1 MSTQPSHA
9 ARPTT
14 VSAAFVAWLV
24 AIVLGFATA
33 VLLFISAAGAVAAT
47 DSSLTGDFFGITFV
61 FAGILVLVLTVIE
74 LAVVFRMRAG
84 RNWARVT
91 LTVLAVL
98 QIVNAIFS
106 IALNPVISLIG
117 VAVALV
123 ATVLMWLPASNAYFG
138 RRTTV
143 AP

>member
-1 MSTQPSHA
+1 MTDPNMP

-14 VSAAFVAWLV
+14 VTASFFTWL
-24 AIVLGFATA
+24 LATA
-33 VLLFISAAGAVAAT
+33 LGVVTAVFSFVSAGNVVAEGDAT
-47 DSSLTGDFFGITFV
+47 TTANFFGITYV
-61 FAGILVLVLTVIE
+61 FAGLLVLVLSIIQ
-74 LAVVFRMRAG
+74 AVVVWRMRAG

-91 LTVLAVL
+91 LTILAVL

-106 IALNPVISLIG
+106 LGLSAALGGIGISLI
-117 VAVALV
+117 VIAS
-123 ATVLMWLPASNAYFG
+123 VLMWLPSANEFFG